1 MKLSLEGS
9 STLRNWFA
17 DNLMEDNADKS
28 HSLVSTNTNVIV
40 KIVNSDIKNERCEK
54 NLLNLIKD

>member
-9 STLRNWFA
+9 STLRNWFV
-17 DNLMEDNADKS
+17 DNLMEGNADKS
-28 HSLVSTNTNVIV
+28 HSLISTNTNVIV
-40 KIVNSDIKNERCEK
+40 KIVNSDIKNEKCEK

>member
-17 DNLMEDNADKS
+17 DNLMEGNADKS
-28 HSLVSTNTNVIV
+28 HSLVSTNANVIV